1 MQLKST
7 CLCFCLALTLLL
19 IPLEVRS
26 QALSIESVNEGIGIG
41 SLMHSP
47 AGEEVALVSNR
58 TGASKIWILNPSGG
72 EATLLLDDDASER
85 EPTWSPDGEEL
96 AFVRTVDGQS
106 EIWIS
111 GKTGGN
117 LQQLTDN
124 APNVRSLS
132 WSPGGSRL
140 AFMSNRDNA
149 QDVFVVDRETGAIS
163 KLTENTSPE
172 DDSRWSP
179 GWSPDGSQIAYV
191 SNRSERWQ
199 EDVWVVDVESRATR
213 KLTTDIHIMTS
224 PIWSPDGSTIAFNG
238 VDRSEFWYGDQSDI
252 FVVEMPEEV
261 VRKVEMNTYVSDRN
275 GSIGM
280 KWAPDSDGL
289 FFRYQWEGDDNVWTV
304 PAQGGVAT
312 KLTYDEGTFGDFTV
326 SHDGDSVF
334 YVRSYPTRRGEVH
347 RVDVDGGEPVA
358 LTNWQVSYPGLKAP
372 KRISFQSYDGL
383 QILGY
388 LHTPPDFDPS
398 KEYPSLVQLHGG
410 GNNAQA
416 NGFHTVENILAQND
430 YVVLAVEYRGSAG
443 HGREFQDLS
452 YGDWATE
459 QGWDAV
465 AAAQFLR
472 SQPYSNGKVGVYGG
486 SYGGIMTMAGLTRDA
501 SPFTAAAPLYGIY
514 DWATAYEDGDYL
526 MRFWVIQGHKGF
538 KPEEKPA
545 LYRRT
550 ATIQHLDDIPTDFPF
565 LIIHG
570 ERDRRAPFNQSVRL
584 ANSLRE
590 RGNPVEFH
598 SYPEERHGFRLPEN
612 RLHAYTTLLNFFDTH
627 LK

>member
-1 MQLKST
+1 M
-7 CLCFCLALTLLL
+7 LLL
-19 IPLEVRS
+19 VPDGVNS
-26 QALSIESVNEGIGIG
+26 QTLSVESVNEGIGIG
-41 SLMHSP
+41 SLVHSP
-47 AGEEVALVSNR
+47 SADEVALVSDR
-58 TGASKIWILNPSGG
+58 TGISKIWILNTSAGD
-72 EATLLLDDDASER
+72 ATLLHDDDESER
-85 EPTWSPDGEEL
+85 EPTWSPDGQEL

-106 EIWIS
+106 EIWTS
-111 GKTGGN
+111 GKTGDN
-117 LQQLTDN
+117 LRQLTDN
-124 APNVRSLS
+124 APNVRNLR
-132 WSPGGSRL
+132 WSPDGAHL
-140 AFMSNRDNA
+140 AFISNRVNT
-149 QDVFVVDRETGAIS
+149 QDVFVADTETGAVT

-172 DDSRWSP
+172 DDSRWAP
-179 GWSPDGSQIAYV
+179 EWSPDGNQIAYV

-199 EDVWVVDVESRATR
+199 EDVWIVDVETAVSR
-213 KLTTDIHIMTS
+213 KLTTDIHVMTS
-224 PIWSPDGSTIAFNG
+224 PIWSPDGQAIAFNG
-238 VDRSEFWYGDQSDI
+238 VVKSEFWYGDQSDI
-252 FVVEMPEEV
+252 FVVEMPEEA
-261 VRKVEMNTYVSDRN
+261 VRKVEMNTHVSDRN

-280 KWAPDSDGL
+280 KWAPDSDAL
-289 FFRYQWEGDDNVWTV
+289 FFRYQWEGNDNLWTV
-304 PAQGGVAT
+304 PAGGGVAT

-326 SHDGDSVF
+326 SYDGNSVF
-334 YVRSYPTRRGEVH
+334 YTRSYPTRRGEVH
-347 RVDVDGGEPVA
+347 RVDVSGGEPVV
-358 LTNWQVSYPGLKAP
+358 LTNWQVVYPEIRAP
-372 KRISFQSYDGL
+372 KRISFESYDGL

-398 KEYPSLVQLHGG
+398 QEYPSLVQLHGG

-416 NGFHTVENILAQND
+416 NGFHTIEHILAQNG
-430 YVVLAVEYRGSAG
+430 YVVLVVEYRGSAG
-443 HGREFQDLS
+443 HGRAFQDLS
-452 YGDWATE
+452 YGDWAAE

-465 AAAQFLR
+465 AAAEFLR

-501 SPFTAAAPLYGIY
+501 SPFAAAAPLYGIY

-545 LYRRT
+545 LFHRT
-550 ATIQHLDDIPTDFPF
+550 ATIRHLDNIPANFPF

-584 ANSLRE
+584 AEALRE

-612 RLHAYTTLLNFFDTH
+612 RLDAYTKLLDFFDTH